1 MSFSIILDN
10 FLNPPVLF
18 FFLGVA
24 AVLVKSN
31 LEMPEALSKFFS
43 MYLLFSIGFKGGVE
57 LVKSGFSQEHFLL
70 LLACSVMATI
80 VPIYSYFIL
89 RAKLDVHNAAAIAAS
104 YGSVSAVTFVTAGAF
119 LHTLNLEFGGFI
131 VAGMALME
139 SPAIVLGVLIDRIFG
154 RSTNEN
160 GEKESFSWKEL
171 LHEAFFSG
179 SIFLLVGAL
188 IIGALTGEHG
198 WKAEKA
204 FADDMFKG
212 FLSFFLLDMGL
223 SAAKRLGD
231 LKKSGLF
238 LVAFGILMPLF
249 NAMLGIGLAKL
260 IGAPRGDALMFT
272 VLCASA
278 SYIAVPAAMR
288 MAIPQAN
295 PSLYLPMALAITFP
309 FNIIVGIPL
318 YYYLITQF
326 IGG

>member
-1 MSFSIILDN
+1 MDISIILKN

-31 LEMPEALSKFFS
+31 LEIPEALSKFFS
-43 MYLLFSIGFKGGVE
+43 MYLLFAIGFKGGVE
-57 LVKSGFSQEHFLL
+57 LVKDGINPEHLL
-70 LLACSVMATI
+70 LLSACILMAII
-80 VPIYSYFIL
+80 VPIYSFYIL
-89 RAKLDVHNAAAIAAS
+89 KLKLDVHNAAAIAAS
-104 YGSVSAVTFVTAGAF
+104 FGSVSAVTFVTAGAF
-119 LHTLNLEFGGFI
+119 LHTVNFEYSGFI

-139 SPAIVLGVLIDRIFG
+139 SPAIVIGVMIDRIYG
-154 RSTNEN
+154 RTTNAS
-160 GEKESFSWKEL
+160 GEKEKFSWKEL

-188 IIGALTGEHG
+188 IIGALTGESG

-212 FLSFFLLDMGL
+212 FLTFFLLDMGL
-223 SAAKRLGD
+223 NAAKKLGD

-238 LVAFGILMPLF
+238 LLAFGILMPLL
-249 NAMLGIGLAKL
+249 NASIGILIAKT
-260 IGAPRGDALMFT
+260 IGIKVGDALMFT

-278 SYIAVPAAMR
+278 SYIAVPAAVR
-288 MAIPQAN
+288 MAIPNAN
-295 PSLYLPMALAITFP
+295 PSLYLPLALGITFP

-318 YYYLITQF
+318 YFYLIKQF
-326 IGG
+326 L